1 MSQIIEDV
9 SKPSKKLI
17 KNERKKNKMKK
28 QKNKMKKI
36 FITLAIFIINGL
48 AFMNAVYATSID
60 SANLYT
66 IGDCGA
72 LLKYKGVEVKVSY
85 VQYSYDGIDYPAYCM
100 DPNKPGAETQS
111 YSVSVQDAVNDVGLW
126 RRIINGYP
134 YKSIEEL
141 GVANK
146 QEAFTATK
154 HAIYCYLYGNSP
166 SSYEG
171 IGEAG
176 ARTLKAMYQ
185 IINNANNS
193 NETKISSTIQINKT
207 EDEWKQDEIDKQ
219 YISKTFHVTANAN
232 VKNYTITIM
241 KENAQQIN
249 GIKITDM
256 QNQERN
262 QFAPTEKFKVLVPIK
277 AMTQM
282 GTFRLTVRGQVET
295 KPVLYGVAPN
305 NSYQDYALTTAT
317 YEDGVGEKSDE
328 YPENETKIIILKE
341 DEKTKEKLENTEFE
355 LLDENRKVV
364 YSNLKTDKQGK
375 IEIKHL
381 IPGKYYLKETK
392 AKEGYDRYDEI
403 IELQIALHEQYT
415 ITVNNNKQEK
425 PKIEIN
431 KMIKSKEVSSSMIKK
446 LPVTGM

>member
-1 MSQIIEDV
+1 M
-9 SKPSKKLI
+9 
-17 KNERKKNKMKK
+17 
-28 QKNKMKKI
+28 
-36 FITLAIFIINGL
+36 NGL
-48 AFMNAVYATSID
+48 AFMNAVYATSIE

-72 LLKYKGVEVKVSY
+72 LLKYRGVEVKVSY
-85 VQYSYDGIDYPAYCM
+85 VQYSHDGIDYPAYCM
-100 DPNKPGAETQS
+100 NPNKPGAETQS
-111 YSVSVQDAVNDVGLW
+111 YSVTVQEAVNDVGLW

-134 YKSIEEL
+134 YKSIQDL

-166 SSYEG
+166 NLYEG

-176 ARTLKAMYQ
+176 ERTLRAMYL

-193 NETKISSTIQINKT
+193 NETKMASTIQINKT
-207 EDEWKQDEIDKQ
+207 ENEWKQDEIDKQ
-219 YISKTFHVTANAN
+219 YISKIFHVTANADI
-232 VKNYTITIM
+232 KNYTIKIR
-241 KENAQQIN
+241 KENTQEID

-256 QNQERN
+256 QNKERN
-262 QFAPTEKFKVLVPIK
+262 QFAPTEKFKVLVPIRN
-277 AMTQM
+277 MMQM
-282 GTFRLTVRGQVET
+282 GTFKLTVQGQVKT

-305 NSYQDYALTTAT
+305 NNYQDYALTTAT
-317 YEDGVGEKSDE
+317 YEDGIGEKSDE

-341 DEKTKEKLENTEFE
+341 DEKTKERLENTEFE

-364 YSNLKTDKQGK
+364 YSDLKTDKEGK

-381 IPGKYYLKETK
+381 IPGKYYLRETR
-392 AKEGYDRYDEI
+392 AKEGYDRYNES

-415 ITVNNNKQEK
+415 ITVNNNKQEE

-431 KMIKSKEVSSSMIKK
+431 KKMKNKEINASMVKK
-446 LPVTGM
+446 LPITGM